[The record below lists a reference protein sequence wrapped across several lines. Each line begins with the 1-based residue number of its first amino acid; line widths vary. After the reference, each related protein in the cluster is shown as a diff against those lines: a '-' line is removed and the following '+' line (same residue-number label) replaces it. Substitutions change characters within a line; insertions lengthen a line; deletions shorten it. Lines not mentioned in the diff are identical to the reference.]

1 MRCFMEKRIK
11 RVFLLIVISLAVVF
25 LLRAIGT
32 YLGISIPW
40 STIYNVFNRFAGL
53 YIFLVAIFIFFESK
67 DPSRTLAWLLVLALL
82 PSVGF
87 FFYLFLGN
95 DIRKRIRTKNKK
107 NLNYDY
113 VKKAAVL
120 QQSIIQHVDFV
131 KSTDSRVDDK
141 LINLLLRNSE
151 SPFSINNEVKVLK
164 NGEET
169 FNSIIHALEDATDFI
184 HLEYFIIR
192 DDRIGR
198 RIRNILVD
206 KAKQGVVVRIIYD
219 SVGCWQLGDGFFE
232 PLKLA
237 GAQFHPFLPVM
248 SPLLSRELNYRNHR
262 KIIVVDGQVGFVGG
276 LNIGVEY
283 LGEKELGFWRDTHLR
298 LKGDSVYT
306 LQNIFLN
313 DWYFVSKEELSG
325 SYYFP
330 KTTSYGDKVVQ
341 VTSSGPDSQWFT
353 IHQAYFT
360 MITTAENR
368 VWLVTPYLVP
378 DKSLQ
383 MALKTAA
390 LSGLDVRI
398 IIPNKPDHF
407 FVYWA
412 SRDNIQEL
420 LEAGVRIFTYEH
432 GFIHSKILL
441 VDDVCGSVG
450 TANFDIRSLEIN
462 YEVNAF
468 IYDREVVNQLASDF
482 RMDLHYSK
490 EILLEDHLRRP
501 YRERVLEAM
510 ARLVS
515 PLQ

>member
-1 MRCFMEKRIK
+1 MEKRIK
-11 RVFLLIVISLAVVF
+11 KILILVGIVIVGILF
-25 LLRAIGT
+25 LRMIGD
-32 YLGISIPW
+32 YLGFSVPW
-40 STIYNVFNRFAGL
+40 GSIYNMFNRFVGI
-53 YIFLVAIFIFFESK
+53 YIFIIAIFIFFESK
-67 DPSRTLAWLLVLALL
+67 DPSRTLAWLLILAIA

-107 NLNYDY
+107 HLNYEY

-120 QQSIIQHVDFV
+120 QQSIMSHVDFV
-131 KSTDSRVDDK
+131 KATESRVDDK
-141 LINLLLRNSE
+141 LISLLLRNSS
-151 SPFSINNEVKVLK
+151 SPFSVNNEVKVLK

-169 FNSIIHALEDATDFI
+169 FNSIIQALEDAQETI

-198 RIRNILVD
+198 RIRDILIK
-206 KAKQGVVVRIIYD
+206 KAEEGVTVRIIYD
-219 SVGCWQLGDGFFE
+219 SVGCWQLTDDFFA
-232 PLKLA
+232 PMKA
-237 GAQFHPFLPVM
+237 VGIKSHPFLPVL

-262 KIIVVDGQVGFVGG
+262 KIIVVDGQVGFLGG

-283 LGEKELGFWRDTHLR
+283 LGEKSLGFWRDTHMR
-298 LKGDSVYT
+298 LKGDSVYS

-325 SYYFP
+325 DYYFP
-330 KTTSYGDKVVQ
+330 ETASYGDKVVQ
-341 VTSSGPDSQWFT
+341 VTSSGPDSDWFT

-360 MITTAENR
+360 MITTAEKR
-368 VWLVTPYLVP
+368 VWLATPYLVP
-378 DKSLQ
+378 DKSLH

-390 LSGLDVRI
+390 LSGLDVKI
-398 IIPNKPDHF
+398 LIPNKPDHF

-412 SRDNIQEL
+412 SRDNVEEL
-420 LEAGVRIFTYEH
+420 LEAGVKIFTYEE

-441 VDDVCGSVG
+441 VDDVCASVG

-468 IYDREVVNQLASDF
+468 VYDHDIVEQLAQDF
-482 RMDLHYSK
+482 RMDLDYSK
-490 EILLEDHLRRP
+490 EIILEEHLMRP
-501 YRERVLEAM
+501 FWERFLEAM

>member
-1 MRCFMEKRIK
+1 M
-11 RVFLLIVISLAVVF
+11 VVAVIF
-25 LLRAIGT
+25 LLRTIGT
-32 YLGISIPW
+32 YVGISLPW
-40 STIYNVFNRFAGL
+40 TTIYNAFNRFVGV
-53 YIFLVAIFIFFESK
+53 YIFLIAIFIFFESK

-87 FFYLFLGN
+87 FLYLFLGN
-95 DIRKRIRTKNKK
+95 DIRKRIRTKDKK
-107 NLNYDY
+107 TLHHNYLER
-113 VKKAAVL
+113 AAHL
-120 QQSIIQHVDFV
+120 QQSIAPHIDFV
-131 KSTDSRVDDK
+131 KKTESRVDDK
-141 LINLLLRNSE
+141 LIRLLLKNSS

-169 FNSIIHALEDATDFI
+169 FDVIIDALKSATKFI
-184 HLEYFIIR
+184 HMEYFIIR
-192 DDRIGR
+192 DDRIGKK
-198 RIRNILVD
+198 IRDLLVQ
-206 KAKQGVVVRIIYD
+206 KAKEGVAVRIIYD
-219 SVGCWQLGDGFFE
+219 SVGCWKLTDEFFNPMKE
-232 PLKLA
+232 A
-237 GAQFHPFLPVM
+237 GVEFYPFLPVM
-248 SPLLSRELNYRNHR
+248 APLLSRELNYRNHR
-262 KIIVVDGQVGFVGG
+262 KIIVVDGVVGFVGG

-298 LKGDSVYT
+298 LKGDSVYS

-313 DWYFVSKEELSG
+313 DWYFASDQALFDEA
-325 SYYFP
+325 YFP
-330 KTTSYGDKVVQ
+330 EAISYGDKVVQ
-341 VTSSGPDSQWFT
+341 VTSSGPDSDWFT

-360 MITTAENR
+360 MITTAEKR

-383 MALKTAA
+383 LALKTAA

-420 LEAGVRIFTYEH
+420 LEAGVRIFTYEQ
-432 GFIHSKILL
+432 GFIHSKVLV
-441 VDDVCGSVG
+441 VDDVCASVG

-468 IYDREVVNQLASDF
+468 IYDHDVVEELANDF
-482 RMDLHYSK
+482 RADLKYSK
-490 EILLEDHLRRP
+490 EISLVEHLKRP
-501 YRERVLEAM
+501 LREKFLEAM

>member
-1 MRCFMEKRIK
+1 MEKRIK
-11 RVFLLIVISLAVVF
+11 KILLLICIVIATIL
-25 LLRAIGT
+25 LLRAIGG
-32 YLGISIPW
+32 YFGFSVPW
-40 STIYNVFNRFAGL
+40 TTVYNMFNRFLGVF
-53 YIFLVAIFIFFESK
+53 IFLLAIFIFFESK
-67 DPSRTLAWLLVLALL
+67 DPSRTLAWLMILAIA

-107 NLNYDY
+107 NLNFDF
-113 VKKAAVL
+113 VKKAAIL
-120 QQSIIQHVDFV
+120 QQSIMPHVDFT

-141 LINLLLRNSE
+141 LIQLLLRNSE

-169 FNSIIHALEDATDFI
+169 FDAIIEALEEAKDFI

-198 RIRNILVD
+198 RIRDILVE
-206 KAKQGVVVRIIYD
+206 KAKSGVAVRLIYD
-219 SVGCWQLGDGFFE
+219 SVGCWQLGERYFE
-232 PLKLA
+232 PLKSV
-237 GAQFHPFLPVM
+237 GIEYHPFLPVLA
-248 SPLLSRELNYRNHR
+248 PLMSRELNYRNHR
-262 KIIVVDGQVGFVGG
+262 KIIVVDGQIGFVGG

-283 LGEKELGFWRDTHLR
+283 LGEKDLGFWRDTHLR
-298 LKGDSVYT
+298 LKGDSVYS

-341 VTSSGPDSQWFT
+341 VTSSGPDSDWFT

-360 MITTAENR
+360 MITTAERR

-398 IIPNKPDHF
+398 LIPNKPDHF

-420 LEAGVRIFTYEH
+420 LEAGVRIFTYEQ
-432 GFIHSKILL
+432 GFIHGKILI
-441 VDDVCGSVG
+441 VDDACASVG

-468 IYDREVVNQLASDF
+468 IYDQEVVDQLAKDF
-482 RMDLHYSK
+482 LMDLKYSK
-490 EILLEDHLRRP
+490 EISLEEHLMRP
-501 YRERVLEAM
+501 YREKFLEAM
-510 ARLVS
+510 ARLMS

>member
-1 MRCFMEKRIK
+1 MEKQIK
-11 RVFLLIVISLAVVF
+11 RMLLLAGIVFAVIF
-25 LLRAIGT
+25 LLRAVGG

-40 STIYNVFNRFAGL
+40 TTVYNAFNRFVGV
-53 YIFLVAIFIFFESK
+53 YIFVIAIFIFFESK

-87 FFYLFLGN
+87 FLYLFLGN

-107 NLNYDY
+107 TLNQNFAE
-113 VKKAAVL
+113 KAAAL
-120 QQSIIQHVDFV
+120 QQSIVPYVDFI
-131 KSTDSRVDDK
+131 KRTQSKVDDK
-141 LINLLLRNSE
+141 LVTLLLKNSA
-151 SPFSINNEVKVLK
+151 SPFSVNNEVKVLK

-169 FNSIIHALEDATDFI
+169 FEDIIGALESAREFI

-198 RIRNILVD
+198 RIRNILIE
-206 KAKQGVVVRIIYD
+206 KAKQGVSVRLIYD
-219 SVGCWQLGDGFFE
+219 SVGCWQLTNDFFQPMKKVGIE
-232 PLKLA
+232 CY
-237 GAQFHPFLPVM
+237 PFLPVM
-248 SPLLSRELNYRNHR
+248 APLLSRELNYRNHR
-262 KIIVVDGQVGFVGG
+262 KIIVVDGIIGFVGG

-298 LKGDSVYT
+298 LKGDSVYS

-313 DWYFVSKEELSG
+313 DWYFVSKQELTG
-325 SYYFP
+325 GYYFP
-330 KTTSYGDKVVQ
+330 KSVSYGDKVVQ
-341 VTSSGPDSQWFT
+341 VTSSGPDSDWFT

-360 MITTAENR
+360 MITTAEKR

-383 MALKTAA
+383 LALKTAA

-412 SRDNIQEL
+412 SRDNVQEL
-420 LEAGVRIFTYEH
+420 LEAGVRIFTYEQ
-432 GFIHSKILL
+432 GFIHSKVLL
-441 VDDVCGSVG
+441 VDDVCASVG

-468 IYDREVVNQLASDF
+468 IYDHDVVEELARDF
-482 RMDLHYSK
+482 KQDLKYSK
-490 EILLEDHLRRP
+490 EIVLKEHLKRP
-501 YRERVLEAM
+501 LREKFLEAM

>member
-1 MRCFMEKRIK
+1 MEKRIK
-11 RVFLLIVISLAVVF
+11 KIVLLVGMVIAGVL
-25 LLRAIGT
+25 LLRAIGS
-32 YLGISIPW
+32 YYGFSIPW
-40 STIYNVFNRFAGL
+40 INIYNMFNRFVGV
-53 YIFLVAIFIFFESK
+53 YIFFIAIFIFFESK
-67 DPSRTLAWLLVLALL
+67 DPSKTVAWLLILAIA
-82 PSVGF
+82 PNVGF

-107 NLNYDY
+107 NLNDDF

-120 QQSIIQHVDFV
+120 QQSIMNHVEFV
-131 KSTDSRVDDK
+131 KSTKSRVDDK
-141 LINLLLRNSE
+141 LINLLLRNSS

-169 FNSIIHALEDATDFI
+169 FDAIIQAIEDAQDTI

-198 RIRNILVD
+198 RIRNVLID
-206 KAKQGVVVRIIYD
+206 KAKQGVTVRIIYD
-219 SVGCWQLGDGFFE
+219 SVGCWQLTDDFFGPMRSVGIE
-232 PLKLA
+232 S
-237 GAQFHPFLPVM
+237 HPFLPVL

-298 LKGDSVYT
+298 LKGDSVYS

-325 SYYFP
+325 DYYFP
-330 KTTSYGDKVVQ
+330 KTNSYGDKVVQ
-341 VTSSGPDSQWFT
+341 VTSSGPDSDWFT

-360 MITTAENR
+360 MITTAEKR

-390 LSGLDVRI
+390 LSGLDVKI
-398 IIPNKPDHF
+398 LIPNKPDHF

-420 LEAGVRIFTYEH
+420 LEAGVKIYTYEE

-441 VDDVCGSVG
+441 VDDVCASVG

-468 IYDREVVNQLASDF
+468 VYDQEIVEQLAQDF
-482 RMDLHYSK
+482 RMDLEYSK
-490 EILLEDHLRRP
+490 EIILEEHKMRP
-501 YRERVLEAM
+501 YFEKFLEAM
-510 ARLVS
+510 ARIVS

>member
-1 MRCFMEKRIK
+1 MRKRIRK
-11 RVFLLIVISLAVVF
+11 MLLQVAIVIAVIL
-25 LLRAIGT
+25 LLRAIGA
-32 YLGISIPW
+32 YLGFSVPW
-40 STIYNVFNRFAGL
+40 TSIYNMFNRFLGV
-53 YIFLVAIFIFFESK
+53 YIFFIAIFIFFESK
-67 DPSRTLAWLLVLALL
+67 DPSRTLAWLLVLVIA

-107 NLNYDY
+107 NLNYDF

-120 QQSIIQHVDFV
+120 QQSIVTHVDFT
-131 KSTDSRVDDK
+131 KKTDSRVDDK
-141 LINLLLRNSE
+141 LISLLLRNSS
-151 SPFSINNEVKVLK
+151 SPFSVNNEVKVLR

-169 FNSIIHALEDATDFI
+169 FDAIIQSLEEAKETI
-184 HLEYFIIR
+184 HLEYYIIR

-198 RIRNILVD
+198 RIRNILIN
-206 KAKQGVVVRIIYD
+206 KAKAGVAVRIIYD
-219 SVGCWQLGDGFFE
+219 SVGCWELTEDFLN
-232 PLKLA
+232 PMRVA
-237 GAQFHPFLPVM
+237 GIEFHPFLPVL

-283 LGEKELGFWRDTHLR
+283 LGEKDLGFWRDTHLR
-298 LKGDSVYT
+298 LKGDSVYS

-325 SYYFP
+325 PYYFP

-341 VTSSGPDSQWFT
+341 VTSSGPDSDWFT

-360 MITTAENR
+360 MITTAEKR

-398 IIPNKPDHF
+398 LIPNKPDHF

-412 SRDNIQEL
+412 SRDNIEEL
-420 LEAGVRIFTYEH
+420 LEAGVRIFTYEQ

-441 VDDVCGSVG
+441 VDDVCASVG

-468 IYDREVVNQLASDF
+468 VYDHEVVEALAEDF
-482 RMDLHYSK
+482 RMDFDYSK
-490 EILLEDHLRRP
+490 EILLEEHKLRP
-501 YRERVLEAM
+501 YRERFLEAM
-510 ARLVS
+510 ARIVS

>member
-1 MRCFMEKRIK
+1 MEKQIK
-11 RVFLLIVISLAVVF
+11 RMLLLAGIVFAVIF
-25 LLRAIGT
+25 LLRAVGAS
-32 YLGISIPW
+32 LGISLPW
-40 STIYNVFNRFAGL
+40 TTIYNAFNRFVGV
-53 YIFLVAIFIFFESK
+53 YIFIIAIFIFFESK

-87 FFYLFLGN
+87 FLYLFLGN
-95 DIRKRIRTKNKK
+95 DVRKRIRTKNKK
-107 NLNYDY
+107 TLNQDY
-113 VKKAAVL
+113 VEKAASL
-120 QQSIIQHVDFV
+120 QQNIISHVDFI
-131 KSTDSRVDDK
+131 KKTDSKVDDK
-141 LINLLLRNSE
+141 LVHLLLRNSS

-169 FNSIIHALEDATDFI
+169 FRDIIDALESAKDFI

-198 RIRNILVD
+198 RIRNILID
-206 KAKQGVVVRIIYD
+206 KAEAGVDVRIIYD
-219 SVGCWQLGDGFFE
+219 SVGCWQLTHEFFDPME
-232 PLKLA
+232 RA
-237 GAQFHPFLPVM
+237 GIKSYPFLPVM
-248 SPLLSRELNYRNHR
+248 APLLSRELNYRNHR
-262 KIIVVDGQVGFVGG
+262 KIIVVDGIVGFVGG

-298 LKGDSVYT
+298 LKGDSVYS

-313 DWYFVSKEELSG
+313 DWYFAAKEELSG
-325 SYYFP
+325 ARYFP
-330 KTTSYGDKVVQ
+330 ESISYGDKVVQ
-341 VTSSGPDSQWFT
+341 VTSSGPDSDWFT

-360 MITTAENR
+360 MITTAERR

-383 MALKTAA
+383 LALKTAA

-420 LEAGVRIFTYEH
+420 LEAGVRIFTYEQ
-432 GFIHSKILL
+432 GFIHSKVLL
-441 VDDVCGSVG
+441 VDDVCASVG

-468 IYDREVVNQLASDF
+468 IYDRDVVEELAGDF
-482 RMDLHYSK
+482 KQDLKYSK
-490 EILLEDHLRRP
+490 EIYLKEHLRRP
-501 YRERVLEAM
+501 IWEKFLEAM

>member
-1 MRCFMEKRIK
+1 MEKRIK
-11 RVFLLIVISLAVVF
+11 KILLLAGMVIAGIL
-25 LLRAIGT
+25 LLRAIGD
-32 YLGISIPW
+32 YFGFSVPW
-40 STIYNVFNRFAGL
+40 TSIYNMFNRFLGV
-53 YIFLVAIFIFFESK
+53 YIFIIAIFIFFESK
-67 DPSRTLAWLLVLALL
+67 DPSRTLAWLLILTIA

-107 NLNYDY
+107 NLNYDF

-120 QQSIIQHVDFV
+120 QQSIMNHVDFV

-141 LINLLLRNSE
+141 LINLLLRNSA

-169 FNSIIHALEDATDFI
+169 FDTIIQALEEAEETI
-184 HLEYFIIR
+184 HLEYYIIR

-198 RIRNILVD
+198 RIRNILID
-206 KAKQGVVVRIIYD
+206 KAKQGVCVRIIYD
-219 SVGCWQLGDGFFE
+219 SVGCWELTDDFFE
-232 PLKLA
+232 PMRA
-237 GAQFHPFLPVM
+237 VGIESHPFLPVL

-298 LKGDSVYT
+298 LKGDSVYS

-325 SYYFP
+325 DYYFP
-330 KTTSYGDKVVQ
+330 KTRSYGDKVVQ
-341 VTSSGPDSQWFT
+341 VTSSGPDSDWFT

-360 MITTAENR
+360 MITTAEKR
-368 VWLVTPYLVP
+368 VWLATPYLVP

-390 LSGLDVRI
+390 LSGLDVKI
-398 IIPNKPDHF
+398 LIPNKADHF

-420 LEAGVRIFTYEH
+420 LEAGVKIYTYEH

-441 VDDVCGSVG
+441 VDDVCASVG

-468 IYDREVVNQLASDF
+468 VYDQEIVEQLAHDF
-482 RMDLHYSK
+482 RTDLNYSK
-490 EILLEDHLRRP
+490 EINLEEHLMRP
-501 YRERVLEAM
+501 YWERFLEAM
-510 ARLVS
+510 ARIVS

>member
-1 MRCFMEKRIK
+1 MEKRIK
-11 RVFLLIVISLAVVF
+11 KLLLLSGIVIALAL
-25 LLRAIGT
+25 LLRAIGN
-32 YLGISIPW
+32 YFGVEIPW
-40 STIYNVFNRFAGL
+40 SSIYNVFNRFVGV
-53 YIFLVAIFIFFESK
+53 YIFLIAIFIFFESK
-67 DPSRTLAWLLVLALL
+67 DPTKTLAWLLVLALA
-82 PSVGF
+82 PSIGF

-107 NLNYDY
+107 NLNDDY

-120 QQSIIQHVDFV
+120 QQSIIGHVDFIRA
-131 KSTDSRVDDK
+131 TESRVDDK
-141 LINLLLRNSE
+141 LIQLLLHNSE

-164 NGEET
+164 NGEDT
-169 FNSIIHALEDATDFI
+169 FSAIIEALESATEFI

-198 RIRNILVD
+198 RIRDILVD
-206 KAKQGVVVRIIYD
+206 KAKEGVVVRIIYD
-219 SVGCWQLGDGFFE
+219 SVGCWQLTEEFFD
-232 PLKLA
+232 PMRAVGIKSY
-237 GAQFHPFLPVM
+237 PFLPVM

-283 LGEKELGFWRDTHLR
+283 LGEKKLGFWRDTHLR
-298 LKGDSVYT
+298 LKGDSVYS

-313 DWYFVSKEELSG
+313 DWYFVAKEELIG
-325 SYYFP
+325 AYYFP
-330 KTTSYGDKVVQ
+330 KSLSYGDKIVQ
-341 VTSSGPDSQWFT
+341 VTSSGPDTDWFT

-360 MITTAENR
+360 MITTAEKR
-368 VWLVTPYLVP
+368 VSLVTPYLVP

-390 LSGLDVRI
+390 LSGLDVQI

-420 LEAGVRIFTYEH
+420 LEAGVKIYTYEH
-432 GFIHSKILL
+432 GFIHSKILI
-441 VDDVCGSVG
+441 VDDVCASVG

-468 IYDREVVNQLASDF
+468 IYDHDVVEELADDF
-482 RMDLHYSK
+482 IMDLKYSK
-490 EILLEDHLRRP
+490 EIKLEDHLQRP
-501 YRERVLEAM
+501 YKEKFLEAM

>member
-1 MRCFMEKRIK
+1 MLK
-11 RVFLLIVISLAVVF
+11 
-25 LLRAIGT
+25 
-32 YLGISIPW
+32 
-40 STIYNVFNRFAGL
+40 
-53 YIFLVAIFIFFESK
+53 
-67 DPSRTLAWLLVLALL
+67 
-82 PSVGF
+82 
-87 FFYLFLGN
+87 
-95 DIRKRIRTKNKK
+95 
-107 NLNYDY
+107 
-113 VKKAAVL
+113 
-120 QQSIIQHVDFV
+120 
-131 KSTDSRVDDK
+131 
-141 LINLLLRNSE
+141 NSE
-151 SPFSINNEVKVLK
+151 SPFSINNEVRVLK

-169 FNSIIHALEDATDFI
+169 FKAIIEALEDARTFI

-192 DDRIGR
+192 NDRIGK
-198 RIRNILVD
+198 RIRDILVA
-206 KAKQGVVVRIIYD
+206 KAKEGIAVRIIYD
-219 SVGCWQLGDGFFE
+219 SVGCWQLTEDFFQPMKE
-232 PLKLA
+232 A
-237 GAQFHPFLPVM
+237 GVESYPFLPVLA
-248 SPLLSRELNYRNHR
+248 PLLSRELNYRNHR

-283 LGEKELGFWRDTHLR
+283 LGEKDLGFWRDTHLR
-298 LKGDSVYT
+298 LKGDSVYS

-325 SYYFP
+325 AFYFP
-330 KTTSYGDKVVQ
+330 KSLSYGDKVVQ
-341 VTSSGPDSQWFT
+341 VTSSGPDSDWFT

-360 MITTAENR
+360 MITTAEKR

-398 IIPNKPDHF
+398 LIPNKPDHF

-412 SRDNIQEL
+412 SRDNIEEL

-432 GFIHSKILL
+432 GFIHSKILI
-441 VDDVCGSVG
+441 VDDVCASVG

-468 IYDREVVNQLASDF
+468 IYDDEVVAQLVEDF
-482 RMDLHYSK
+482 NMDLKYSK
-490 EILLEDHLRRP
+490 EIALEEHLQRP
-501 YRERVLEAM
+501 YTERLLEAM